1 MKCTYRLLLC
11 FALSILAASYA
22 YPQQI
27 GVKTGI
33 NYSKIAYDGP
43 DAALKNALMVYRQ
56 ETLYGGFI
64 NFKLAPLVSLQLEG
78 NYDPRGMQSEIPT
91 YEGEGMFEGDEYQA
105 LDYFTVPLLVKA
117 KLLVFFVEAGPYAG
131 FLIKAKEIR
140 NGTLTKTSDTG
151 FVVSN
156 HYTEI
161 DNKEYWNTVDY
172 GFVLGGGLSF
182 KLGPVEVMGGARYH
196 AGMANILKD
205 NNSELK
211 AQNRVMSVYAG
222 LGLRF

>member
-1 MKCTYRLLLC
+1 MKCIYRLTLC
-11 FALSILAASYA
+11 LAIYFLASSYVF
-22 YPQQI
+22 PQQI

-33 NYSKIAYDGP
+33 NYSKISYNGT
-43 DAALKNALMVYRQ
+43 DAALKNALMAYRQ
-56 ETLYGGFI
+56 STLYGGFI
-64 NFKLAPLVSLQLEG
+64 NFKLAPLVSLQLEC

-91 YEGEGMFEGDEYQA
+91 YEGEGLFEGDEYQS
-105 LDYFTVPLLVKA
+105 LDYVTVPLLVKA
-117 KLLVFFVEAGPYAG
+117 KLLVFFVEGGPYVG
-131 FLIKAKEIR
+131 FLIKANEIR

-151 FVVSN
+151 FVVSDF
-156 HYTEI
+156 YTEI

-172 GFVLGGGLSF
+172 GLVLGGGISF

-205 NNSELK
+205 NDSALQ
-211 AQNRVMSVYAG
+211 AHNRVMSVYAG